1 MESKNLL
8 TLAITLTVGIILAGS
23 LLMPVISDA
32 QKSVGDP
39 ITKSNQVYQ
48 GFYIEPDS
56 DYELTI
62 SAAGWSVNGELLT
75 GQNYRQLI
83 FADSFV
89 LQVNDNTDATSFGFI
104 MDKTLDA
111 PEYLYVA
118 DSASYSV
125 TFANNT
131 VTVAKAGVTEP
142 FYTQTYAWAYAA
154 CPAATE
160 GAWGTIVGIGSTDAF
175 ILNDNQILLSGFYYT
190 GENDT
195 FYSYRD
201 GTLYT
206 GEYEGSIEITKSI
219 TAGTY
224 DIYSVTGLTVTVGDE
239 SFTPYLTLV
248 PIEVTGHATGGAA
261 HSLVGVI
268 PIMVIVALLIAAVGA
283 VTFRRAD

>member
-1 MESKNLL
+1 MKTNILGLL
-8 TLAITLTVGIILAGS
+8 VTLVVGVILAGS
-23 LLMPVISDA
+23 LLAPVISDA

-48 GFYIEPDS
+48 GFYNEPDS
-56 DYELTI
+56 DYELTL
-62 SAAGWSVNGELLT
+62 SAAGWFVNGDPLT

-83 FADSFV
+83 FADTFV
-89 LQVNDNTDATSFGFI
+89 LQVNDPANETSFGYI
-104 MDKTLDA
+104 MDKTMTNPTQLF
-111 PEYLYVA
+111 VA

-142 FYTQTYAWAYAA
+142 IYTQTYGWAYAA
-154 CPAATE
+154 YPAATE
-160 GAWGTIVGIGSTDAF
+160 GAWGTIVRIGTTDAY
-175 ILNDNQILLSGFYYT
+175 ILNDNQIMLSGYYYT

-195 FYSYRD
+195 FYCYRD

-206 GEYEGSIEITKSI
+206 GEYEGSVDITKSI
-219 TAGTY
+219 TDGTY
-224 DIYSVTGLTVTVGDE
+224 DIYSVTGLSVHVGEE

-268 PIMVIVALLIAAVGA
+268 PIMVIVALLISAVGA
-283 VTFRRAD
+283 IALRRAD